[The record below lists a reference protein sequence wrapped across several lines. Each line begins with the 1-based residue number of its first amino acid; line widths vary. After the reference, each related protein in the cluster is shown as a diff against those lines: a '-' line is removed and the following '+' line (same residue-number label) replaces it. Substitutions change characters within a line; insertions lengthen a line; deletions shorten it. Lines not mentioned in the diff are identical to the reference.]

1 MPNDQNLMKDS
12 ETRRPDET
20 KKDEISQEELSEV
33 SGGTVFRIPT
43 SIFNAMLGR

>member
-1 MPNDQNLMKDS
+1 MPNDQIQMTAGEAIQPA
-12 ETRRPDET
+12 ETE
-20 KKDEISQEELSEV
+20 KDELSQEQLSEA